1 MVPPWVDQH
10 PDVFSDPEFSLT
22 QLGTGSSD
30 SFTDSLEIAE
40 SNLCQE
46 QQQQQKWLQVGKEE
60 VQEEEEKEGEGE
72 EEREETQERE
82 EEKEEEEEVEEG
94 REDPEEAGIPDD
106 PSLAETHYSQVIIK
120 L

>member
-22 QLGTGSSD
+22 QLGTGGSD
-30 SFTDSLEIAE
+30 SFTDSLEIDE
-40 SNLCQE
+40 SNSRQE

-72 EEREETQERE
+72 EEREERE
-82 EEKEEEEEVEEG
+82 EEKEEEEEEVEEG